1 MKHSIHALGGGKT
14 EFEER
19 TLFGLR
25 RRKILRL
32 ALDPTKDETIM
43 AALVE
48 GVIVNGIPLPSG
60 NAMIVNLGDKIILP
74 SGKAYLMVKPVK

>member
-32 ALDPTKDETIM
+32 ALDPKDETIM
-43 AALVE
+43 TALVE
-48 GVIVNGIPLPSG
+48 GVTVNRIPLPSG
-60 NAMIVNLGDKIILP
+60 NVMIVNLGDKIILP
-74 SGKAYLMVKPVK
+74 SGKAYLMVKPVR